1 MWSLCAALHLFPC
14 TGLKWK
20 YIHLSICQCH
30 YSLQTHQGIKF
41 TSRLSEI
48 SQVHQDLMSRFTLQ
62 LKTPSP
68 NGWTTESNKGYCSKM
83 VRPLSAAIYSVLRTK
98 ACWVSHVFF
107 WLQDHNEIFIYPL
120 YTNVHAQTYIS
131 HVALIIEVSLLS
143 LLNLLGIL
151 SCMLPYCHFVKF
163 IFILERKTI
172 CKLKK

>member
-1 MWSLCAALHLFPC
+1 MITVWALHLFPC

-20 YIHLSICQCH
+20 YIHLPICQCH

-48 SQVHQDLMSRFTLQ
+48 SQVHQELMSRFTLQ

-83 VRPLSAAIYSVLRTK
+83 VRPLSAAIYSVLGTK
-98 ACWVSHVFF
+98 AHWVSHVFF
-107 WLQDHNEIFIYPL
+107 GLQDHNEIFIYPL

-131 HVALIIEVSLLS
+131 HVALIIEVSLAFKSPGS
-143 LLNLLGIL
+143 LIMYAPIL
-151 SCMLPYCHFVKF
+151 SFCQVYFYTWKENNM
-163 IFILERKTI
+163 
-172 CKLKK
+172 